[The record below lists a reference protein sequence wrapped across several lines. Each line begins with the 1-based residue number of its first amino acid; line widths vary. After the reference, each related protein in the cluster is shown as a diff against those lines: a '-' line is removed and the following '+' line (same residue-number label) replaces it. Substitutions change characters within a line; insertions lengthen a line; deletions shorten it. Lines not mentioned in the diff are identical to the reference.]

1 MGDLLKRNS
10 FINLEVCVLADY
22 VKSLM
27 NKGYSFKKFLLI
39 QLEISKSCSCTM
51 LLRNVL
57 VVIGLAVEVE
67 FQKFALLVTTLSYSG
82 FVTRIALP
90 MKFEYDI
97 STDYRYFF
105 SPYRFKGSS
114 KNQSSRSNI
123 AFSTN

>member
-27 NKGYSFKKFLLI
+27 NKGYYFKKFLLI

-57 VVIGLAVEVE
+57 VVIGLAVGVE

-97 STDYRYFF
+97 SFHLIVLRDPAKTNLHVRIL
-105 SPYRFKGSS
+105 
-114 KNQSSRSNI
+114 RSLQTK
-123 AFSTN
+123 S